1 MATKH
6 VRANTFQGLVAVQM
20 DFGITYVTPAQ
31 AHMLAR
37 FYGAKIVGKHEPVS
51 VVDTPYTP
59 PCKPTGRRVIINK
72 KVA

>member
-37 FYGAKIVGKHEPVS
+37 FYGAKIVGR
-51 VVDTPYTP
+51 DTAAQEAQ
-59 PCKPTGRRVIINK
+59 PCTCDDRPRTGRRVIINK